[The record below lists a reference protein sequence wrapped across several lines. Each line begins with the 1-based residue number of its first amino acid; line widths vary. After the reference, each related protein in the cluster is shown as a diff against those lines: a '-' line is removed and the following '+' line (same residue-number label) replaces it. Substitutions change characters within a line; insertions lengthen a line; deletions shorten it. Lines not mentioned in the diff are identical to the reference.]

1 MKHAI
6 TIEFTGNDDKQAL
19 YKVLMEVIYR
29 TPRSISLLDIED
41 IFAEVVAA
49 ERDWEELD
57 ADSE

>member
-1 MKHAI
+1 MKHTI
-6 TIEFTGNDDKQAL
+6 TIDFTGKDDKETL
-19 YKVLMEVIYR
+19 YGVFENVIYH